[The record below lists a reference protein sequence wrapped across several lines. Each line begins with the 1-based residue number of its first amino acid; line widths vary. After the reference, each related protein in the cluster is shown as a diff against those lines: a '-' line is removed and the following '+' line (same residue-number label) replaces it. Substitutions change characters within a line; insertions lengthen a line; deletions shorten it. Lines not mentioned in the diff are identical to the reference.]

1 MNTTRQ
7 AMHNLHKNLGEKDQH
22 PSIPFEELVKI
33 LTTKPE
39 RVLRNIFQVFH
50 DMVRASVTE
59 EVDEYL
65 DDPESI
71 HYVNYD
77 CSRLFVEDA
86 DHPFFADRLFAN
98 RFINHVDA
106 LRLGAQQN
114 KIYIF
119 EGPHGSGKSTFFNI
133 LLKKFEEYV
142 NTSEGMMY
150 ETVWRFNRKEMNRM
164 DMGSNHL
171 AERLAQLIKSSE
183 EAKGKQPASPV
194 ETNNNYIDDFI
205 EVGCPSHDNP
215 LLIIPKHYRRRF
227 FDDVF
232 ANDEFKWKLFTE
244 KEYEWVFQDDACT
257 ICRSLYQ
264 ALLHKYKNPLR
275 VLGRLYVRPYYFSRR
290 LGEGIS
296 VFNPGD
302 PPIRQNVQTNTL
314 LQRSIN
320 NYFAGSNRVKYIY
333 STYAKT
339 NNGIYAL
346 MDVKSHNT
354 DRLIELH
361 NIISE
366 GVHKV
371 EEIEE
376 NVNSL
381 LFALMNPE
389 DKKNIEKSQSFSD
402 RIEYIQIPY
411 ILDIKTE
418 VEIYKNVFGRH
429 IEQSFL
435 PIVLYNF
442 ARVIVASRL
451 ALKSASM
458 SEWISKPEKYRL
470 YCDKDLL
477 LLKMELF
484 IGFIPSWLDEE
495 DRRRLTAKRRRNII
509 AESEAEGRVGFSG
522 RDSIAIFNEFITT
535 YAKSDTLINMSMLC
549 KFFYSYLKK
558 SDVKLPVGFLEALL
572 KMYDYRI
579 LQQVKEALYYY
590 NEEKI
595 NKDIMNYIFAI
606 NFDIGAEELC
616 KFTGDNLKI
625 SEDFLTDL
633 EVKLIADAKVNKTF
647 RQDTQKEYTSTTL
660 TQEMMRDGRELDE
673 TKLFNSLR
681 KRYIHNL
688 KEKVLEPFQ
697 KNENFR
703 RAIKDFQKE
712 DFKTYDKKIQNDVRF
727 LMENLGQKY
736 GYTHQGAKEVC
747 IYVIDNDLAR
757 RFS

>member
-1 MNTTRQ
+1 
-7 AMHNLHKNLGEKDQH
+7 MHNLHRHLGEKDQQ
-22 PSIPFEELVKI
+22 PSMPFEELVKI
-33 LTTKPE
+33 LSKSPQQ
-39 RVLRNIFQVFH
+39 VLRNIFQVFH
-50 DMVRASVTE
+50 DMVQSYVTE
-59 EVDEYL
+59 EPDEYL

-77 CSRLFVEDA
+77 CSRLFVEGA

-119 EGPHGSGKSTFFNI
+119 EGPHGSGKSTFFNV
-133 LLKKFEEYV
+133 LLNKFEDYV
-142 NTSEGMMY
+142 NNGEGRMY
-150 ETVWRFNRKEMNRM
+150 ETVWRLSRKEMER
-164 DMGSNHL
+164 GGVAGNHL
-171 AERLAQLIKSSE
+171 AERLAQLLRGAGE
-183 EAKGKQPASPV
+183 EVSGKAALAL
-194 ETNNNYIDDFI
+194 ENNNFQDDYI

-215 LLIIPKHYRRRF
+215 LLIIPKHYRRHF

-244 KEYEWVFQDDACT
+244 KEYEWVFQNDACT
-257 ICRSLYQ
+257 ICRSLYE
-264 ALLHKYKNPLR
+264 ALLHKYKSPLR
-275 VLGRLYVRPYYFSRR
+275 ALGRLYVRPYIFNRR

-302 PPIRQNVQTNTL
+302 PPIRQNVQSNAL

-320 NYFAGSNRVKYIY
+320 SFLGGSNRVKYIY

-346 MDVKSHNT
+346 MDVKAHNT
-354 DRLIELH
+354 ERLIELH

-389 DKKNIEKSQSFSD
+389 DRKNIEDFQSFSD

-451 ALKSASM
+451 SIKSESM
-458 SEWISKPEKYRL
+458 REWIAKPEKYRL

-484 IGFIPSWLDEE
+484 IGYIPSWLSEE
-495 DRRRLTAKRRRNII
+495 DRRRLTAKRRRKII
-509 AESEAEGRVGFSG
+509 AESEAEGREGFSG
-522 RDSIAIFNEFITT
+522 RESIAIFNEFIST

-549 KFFYSYLKK
+549 KFFKSYLKK
-558 SDVKLPVGFLEALL
+558 SEVQLPVGFLEALL

-579 LQQVKEALYYY
+579 IQQVKEALYYY
-590 NEEKI
+590 NEEQI
-595 NKDIMNYIFAI
+595 ERDIKNYIFAV
-606 NFDIGAEELC
+606 NFDVGSEEVCNYTGERLLISEEFLAGLEA
-616 KFTGDNLKI
+616 KLTGDLKGNQVFRREI
-625 SEDFLTDL
+625 QKSY
-633 EVKLIADAKVNKTF
+633 IA
-647 RQDTQKEYTSTTL
+647 TTL
-660 TQEMMRDGRELDE
+660 TQEIIRDGQALEE
-673 TKLFNSLR
+673 TKLFADLR
-681 KRYIHNL
+681 SRYIHNL
-688 KEKVLEPFQ
+688 KEKVMEPFQ
-697 KNENFR
+697 KNRNFR
-703 RAIKDFQKE
+703 RAIKDFQSE
-712 DFKTYDKKIQNDVRF
+712 AFKTYDKKIQNDVRF
-727 LMENLGQKY
+727 LMENLGKKY

-747 IYVIDNDLAR
+747 IYAIDNDLAR
-757 RFS
+757 RFT